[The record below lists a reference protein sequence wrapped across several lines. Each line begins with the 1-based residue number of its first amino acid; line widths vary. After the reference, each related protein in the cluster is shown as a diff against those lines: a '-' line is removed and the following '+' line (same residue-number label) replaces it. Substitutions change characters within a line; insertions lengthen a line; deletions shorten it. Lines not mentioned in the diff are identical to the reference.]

1 MKYGLRLGVALA
13 LLFAVTSC
21 ATTEQPPVTD
31 SAYFN
36 IKIQELADDI
46 VFNAS
51 RRIVRVA
58 VLDFVNSNG
67 RTSQLGKYFKN
78 KFAETAVKNNLF
90 QVPVEGQ
97 VNRAMQDLK
106 LQYNGTLDI
115 ESASKL
121 GKALRVDTIVI
132 GVISDL
138 QKGSDIDL
146 VVKMVDTRTGQI
158 ISAASASFFRSK
170 QVSSMLETF

>member
-1 MKYGLRLGVALA
+1 MALA
-13 LLFAVTSC
+13 LIITVVSC
-21 ATTEQPPVTD
+21 ASKEQPPPVTD

-36 IKIQELADDI
+36 IKIQDLADDI
-46 VFNAS
+46 LFNAN
-51 RRIVRVA
+51 RKIVRVA
-58 VLDFVNSNG
+58 VLDFVNSDG

-78 KFAETAVKNNLF
+78 KFAETAVKHNLF

-97 VNRAMQDLK
+97 VNKAMLDLK
-106 LQYNGTLDI
+106 LRYNGTLDV

-138 QKGSDIDL
+138 QKGSDVDL
-146 VVKMVDTRTGQI
+146 VVKMVDARTGQI
-158 ISAASASFFRSK
+158 ISAASASFYRSK

>member
-1 MKYGLRLGVALA
+1 MALA
-13 LLFAVTSC
+13 LVFTVVSC
-21 ATTEQPPVTD
+21 ASKEPPPPVTD
-31 SAYFN
+31 STYFN
-36 IKIQELADDI
+36 TKIQELADDI
-46 VFNAS
+46 VFNSS
-51 RRIVRVA
+51 RKIIRVA

-67 RTSQLGKYFKN
+67 RTSQLGKYFKS

-97 VNRAMQDLK
+97 VNRAMLDLK
-106 LQYNGTLDI
+106 LQYNGTLDA

-121 GKALRVDTIVI
+121 GKALRVDAVVI

-138 QKGSDIDL
+138 QKGSDVDL

-158 ISAASASFFRSK
+158 ISAASASFYRSK
-170 QVSSMLETF
+170 QVSSMLESF